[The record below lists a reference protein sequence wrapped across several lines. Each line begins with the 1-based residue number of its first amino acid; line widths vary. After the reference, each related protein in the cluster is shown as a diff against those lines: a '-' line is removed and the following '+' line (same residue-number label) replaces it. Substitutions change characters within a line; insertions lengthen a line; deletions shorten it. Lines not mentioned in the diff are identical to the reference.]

1 VARRA
6 RAAGCAF
13 RSWAFLL
20 PIHHRGDVV
29 TRTDL
34 AMLLRLGL
42 CSFLDHGLGKTKT
55 LAGRGGG

>member
-1 VARRA
+1 V
-6 RAAGCAF
+6 F

-20 PIHHRGDVV
+20 PIHHRGDGV